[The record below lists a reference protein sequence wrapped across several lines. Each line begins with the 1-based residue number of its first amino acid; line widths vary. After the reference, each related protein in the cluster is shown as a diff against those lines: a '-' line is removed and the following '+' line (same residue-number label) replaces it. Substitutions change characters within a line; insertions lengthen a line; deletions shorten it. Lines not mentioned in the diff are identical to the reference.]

1 MLFPN
6 AGTQLMLCFSAILL
20 KAIYEALSVCSKV
33 HLLPADLLV
42 EMDHWQKEVLLLF
55 LCSKGVLGTVSKGS
69 WLLPRISLGAAELRA
84 VGEGCFVAVVID
96 LFTPIPGV
104 HLLQNCFCAVS

>member
-1 MLFPN
+1 
-6 AGTQLMLCFSAILL
+6 MLCFSAILL

-55 LCSKGVLGTVSKGS
+55 LCSKGVLY
-69 WLLPRISLGAAELRA
+69 
-84 VGEGCFVAVVID
+84 
-96 LFTPIPGV
+96 
-104 HLLQNCFCAVS
+104 